1 MASCPKRLWITSNVW
16 WILSMITHRPS
27 APVPYAEKR
36 AKHVVI
42 IGGGITGLSAAW
54 ALQQKA
60 AEEDVTLRYTLLESS
75 DRWGGKAQT
84 EQIDSDGDQPF
95 VLEAGPDAFLTRK
108 PWAYALAQELGLSDR
123 IQSVN
128 RENNKT
134 FILHRGLPVP
144 LPEGLQ
150 LLVPTKIGA
159 FLRSPLFSWAGK
171 IRALFDLV
179 IPKRQQAGDETLANF
194 VRRRLGPEI
203 LDKVAEPLLGGVY
216 NGDSEQQSIEA
227 TFPQFPA
234 LEQKSGSLIRGMWA
248 AQGESKPSS
257 VPPFISF
264 HTGTHELIDTL
275 VSRLAGEKRLNA
287 PVQRIERTENNR
299 YRVVANE
306 LFYETDAV
314 ILATP
319 AFVTATLLREIAP
332 ESAAQIDTIPYVGI
346 GSAYFAFLRDSVP
359 HPLNGFG
366 LVVPASEQ
374 RPIDGITWTS
384 SKWDR
389 RAPTDTVLL
398 RVFFGGP
405 RSKDTLT
412 LDDDA
417 LRQVLRN
424 ELHSLFGITDAP
436 LFTCIYRWREGYPQ
450 YTVGHLE
457 RLAEA
462 ESALPEGVFL
472 AGSAYRGVGVPDC
485 VRQGQEAAQKALA
498 LVETMTDHA

>member
-1 MASCPKRLWITSNVW
+1 
-16 WILSMITHRPS
+16 MITHRPS
-27 APVPYAEKR
+27 PPPSPAEVY
-36 AKHVVI
+36 AKHIVI

-54 ALQQKA
+54 TLQRKA
-60 AEEDVTLRYTLLESS
+60 AEEGIVLRYTLLEAS
-75 DRWGGKAQT
+75 DRWGGKVQT
-84 EQIDSDGDQPF
+84 EQVDGAGDQPF

-108 PWAYALAQELGLSDR
+108 PWAYALAQELGLSER
-123 IQSVN
+123 VQSVN
-128 RENNKT
+128 RENNRT
-134 FILHRGLPVP
+134 FVLHRGQPVP
-144 LPEGLQ
+144 LPDGLQ
-150 LLVPTKIGA
+150 LLVPTRIGP
-159 FLRSPLFSWAGK
+159 FLRSPLFSLWGK
-171 IRALFDLV
+171 IRALLDLV
-179 IPKRQQAGDETLANF
+179 LPARQDTSDETLADF
-194 VRRRLGPEI
+194 VRRRLGAEI

-216 NGDSEQQSIEA
+216 NGDAEQQSIQA

-234 LEQKSGSLIRGMWA
+234 LEQQMGSLIRGMWA
-248 AQGESKPSS
+248 TQGESKASA

-264 HTGTHELIDTL
+264 QTGTHELIDRL
-275 VSRLAGEKRLNA
+275 VNCLSGERRLNA
-287 PVQRIERTENNR
+287 PVQRIESMENGQ

-306 LFYETDAV
+306 LFYEADAV

-319 AFVTATLLREIAP
+319 AFVSADLLLEIAP
-332 ESAAQIDTIPYVGI
+332 ESALEVGSIPYAGI
-346 GSAYFAFLRDSVP
+346 GSAYFAFPRDAVP

-384 SKWDR
+384 SKWDQ

-405 RSKDTLT
+405 RTEKTLT
-412 LDDDA
+412 LDDESLA
-417 LRQVLRN
+417 QVLRA
-424 ELHSLFGITDAP
+424 ELESLFGITQAP
-436 LFTCIYRWREGYPQ
+436 LLRRIYRWHDGYPQ

-462 ESALPEGVFL
+462 EAALPDGVFL

-498 LVETMTDHA
+498 VVQSMVDRV

>member
-1 MASCPKRLWITSNVW
+1 
-16 WILSMITHRPS
+16 MITHRPS
-27 APVPYAEKR
+27 TRPARPEAR
-36 AKHVVI
+36 TRRVVI

-60 AEEDVTLRYTLLESS
+60 DQEGVPLRYTLLEAS
-75 DRWGGKAQT
+75 DRWGGKVKT
-84 EQIDSDGDQPF
+84 EQVDADGDQPF

-108 PWAYALAQELGLSDR
+108 PWAYTLAQELGLSER
-123 IQSVN
+123 VQSVN
-128 RENNKT
+128 RENNRT
-134 FILHRGLPVP
+134 FILHRGQPVP

-159 FLRSPLFSWAGK
+159 FLRSPLFSLWGK
-171 IRALFDLV
+171 ARALFDFV
-179 IPKRQQAGDETLANF
+179 IPRRRDTGDETLANF

-216 NGDSEQQSIEA
+216 NGDSEQQSIQA
-227 TFPQFPA
+227 TFPQFPV
-234 LEQKSGSLIRGMWA
+234 LEQRSGSLIRGMWA
-248 AQGESKPSS
+248 SQAESKPSS

-264 HTGTHELIDTL
+264 QTGTHELIDAL
-275 VSRLAGEKRLNA
+275 VSQLTGDLHLNA
-287 PVQRIERTENNR
+287 VVQRIERTESGR

-306 LFYETDAV
+306 LFYEADAI

-319 AFVTATLLREIAP
+319 ASVTAQLLHEIAP
-332 ESAAQIDTIPYVGI
+332 ESAHHVGMIPYVGI
-346 GSAYFAFLRDSVP
+346 GSAYFAFPREAVR
-359 HPLNGFG
+359 HPLKGFG

-405 RSKDTLT
+405 RTKATLSVDDDTLLKT
-412 LDDDA
+412 LSA
-417 LRQVLRN
+417 
-424 ELHSLFGITDAP
+424 ELESLFGITQAP
-436 LFTCIYRWREGYPQ
+436 LFTRIYRWREGYPQ

-457 RLAEA
+457 RLATAEA
-462 ESALPEGVFL
+462 ALPEGLFL

-498 LVETMTDHA
+498 VIQAMIQAG